1 MKSIGLSEHLAVEV
15 RDLDLSLPLSVEE
28 VAELRTLWNRHLVL
42 RFRAQTLTD
51 DQLMMFSR
59 NFGELDYAPMGR
71 ISAEERARLS
81 NPYVAIVSNIVE
93 DGRHIGDLGALEAH
107 WHTDLSYVEEPVSG
121 SVLYAV
127 EVPPSGGDTSF
138 TSMHAAYDALPAHL
152 RERVSTLSLKHTASH
167 DSAGEL
173 RRGHE
178 EATDPRDAPGPVHPL
193 TVAHPETGRRA
204 LLLGRRQ
211 LAYIPALSVED
222 SEALLD
228 EALELRRVSRV
239 HVDPAVARGR
249 RADVGQPGSD
259 APPRSLRLEQS
270 TPHAPHSA
278 KGEEAD
284 RSLGERGNGASP
296 GQLIS
301 IGSNVISTSILGF
314 TVPRLEGEKATS
326 GSVRPGM
333 TLSMCRTVCFSSR

>member
-228 EALELRRVSRV
+228 ELWSYVGSPEYTWTQQWRVGDVLMWDNRAVMHHRDPFDSSSRRLMRRTQLKGKKPIAASASAETVLHRVS
-239 HVDPAVARGR
+239 
-249 RADVGQPGSD
+249 
-259 APPRSLRLEQS
+259 
-270 TPHAPHSA
+270 
-278 KGEEAD
+278 
-284 RSLGERGNGASP
+284 
-296 GQLIS
+296 
-301 IGSNVISTSILGF
+301 
-314 TVPRLEGEKATS
+314 
-326 GSVRPGM
+326 
-333 TLSMCRTVCFSSR
+333 

>member
-15 RDLDLSLPLSVEE
+15 PDLDLSLPLSVEE

-51 DQLMMFSR
+51 DRLMTFSR

-71 ISAEERARLS
+71 ISAEERARLP

-138 TSMHAAYDALPAHL
+138 TSMHAAYDALPGHL
-152 RERVSTLSLKHTASH
+152 RERISTLSLKHTASH

-173 RRGHE
+173 RRGHK

-228 EALELRRVSRV
+228 ELWSYVGAPEYTWTQQWCVGDVLMWDNRAVMHHR
-239 HVDPAVARGR
+239 DPF
-249 RADVGQPGSD
+249 DS
-259 APPRSLRLEQS
+259 
-270 TPHAPHSA
+270 
-278 KGEEAD
+278 
-284 RSLGERGNGASP
+284 
-296 GQLIS
+296 
-301 IGSNVISTSILGF
+301 
-314 TVPRLEGEKATS
+314 
-326 GSVRPGM
+326 
-333 TLSMCRTVCFSSR
+333 SSRRLMRRTQLKGKKPIAAWTSADTVLHPVS

>member
-51 DQLMMFSR
+51 DQLMTFSR

-71 ISAEERARLS
+71 ISAEERARLP

-138 TSMHAAYDALPAHL
+138 TSMHTAYNALPAHL

-193 TVAHPETGRRA
+193 TVVHPETGRRA
-204 LLLGRRQ
+204 LLLERRQ

-228 EALELRRVSRV
+228 ELWSYVGSPEYTWTQQWRVGDVLMWDNRAVMHHRDSFDSNSRRLMRRTQLKGKKPIAASASAETVLHRVS
-239 HVDPAVARGR
+239 
-249 RADVGQPGSD
+249 
-259 APPRSLRLEQS
+259 
-270 TPHAPHSA
+270 
-278 KGEEAD
+278 
-284 RSLGERGNGASP
+284 
-296 GQLIS
+296 
-301 IGSNVISTSILGF
+301 
-314 TVPRLEGEKATS
+314 
-326 GSVRPGM
+326 
-333 TLSMCRTVCFSSR
+333 

>member
-15 RDLDLSLPLSVEE
+15 RDLDLSLALSVEE

-51 DQLMMFSR
+51 DQLMTFSR

-71 ISAEERARLS
+71 ISAEERARLP

-121 SVLYAV
+121 STLYAV

-138 TSMHAAYDALPAHL
+138 TSMHAAYDSLPAHL

-228 EALELRRVSRV
+228 ELWSYVGSPEYTWTQQWRVGDVLMWDNRAVMHHRDPFDSNSRRLMRRTQLKGKKPIAASASAETVLHPVS
-239 HVDPAVARGR
+239 
-249 RADVGQPGSD
+249 
-259 APPRSLRLEQS
+259 
-270 TPHAPHSA
+270 
-278 KGEEAD
+278 
-284 RSLGERGNGASP
+284 
-296 GQLIS
+296 
-301 IGSNVISTSILGF
+301 
-314 TVPRLEGEKATS
+314 
-326 GSVRPGM
+326 
-333 TLSMCRTVCFSSR
+333 

>member
-42 RFRAQTLTD
+42 RFRAQTLAD

-228 EALELRRVSRV
+228 ELWSYVGSPEYTWTQQWRVGDVLMWDNRAVMHHRDLFDSSSRRLMRRTQLKGKKPIAASASAETVLHRVS
-239 HVDPAVARGR
+239 
-249 RADVGQPGSD
+249 
-259 APPRSLRLEQS
+259 
-270 TPHAPHSA
+270 
-278 KGEEAD
+278 
-284 RSLGERGNGASP
+284 
-296 GQLIS
+296 
-301 IGSNVISTSILGF
+301 
-314 TVPRLEGEKATS
+314 
-326 GSVRPGM
+326 
-333 TLSMCRTVCFSSR
+333 